1 MGIRWSFRGAL
12 QLVAAGMLVCSLLL
26 APAHAASIE
35 DLLQAE
41 SDKVEVLVAKEN
53 FKAAIEPARRLMAKA
68 RKLLKPGDPRLTIY
82 AVQLADL
89 HSRAGNTATAVATA
103 LAAAKLTARAEG
115 DSAEL
120 VASLFQLAKLLAKN
134 GKLDAAAQVLNNA
147 IAIAEG
153 DTGPDSPNVFML
165 QTGLVDVYKQLG
177 RKAEAE
183 SLQQRIDAT
192 QLAAIR
198 AGGDTQ
204 FQVVVPDRNAAPP
217 AAPTTEAPSPSPP
230 APAQPTPVTPEEPSV
245 GAPAPQAVPDLGAGQ
260 GAPAPSSEPPPV
272 DGASAAKP
280 EAAPPPAKSE
290 AAPTPRKKKAA
301 ARDESGGGKSAPPA
315 AAAQPAIVID
325 PAAQFSVVPVFYGTN
340 RKPSEGAARVSYS
353 SAESKDLSL
362 GVAMVTVPNTHVV
375 PQLERPWELRVPGT
389 EIVLSFEAQD
399 PAKHF
404 TLKSIETLTQDQFI
418 ARAKDRVAAAKTYQ
432 GQALVFVHGFYN
444 TFDDGLYRT
453 AQIAYDLQFDGGAFM
468 YSWPSAG
475 TLDAYRTDRP
485 KAKAAGAMLRQ
496 FLTLVAKKTG
506 ATRVSVI
513 AHSMGNLPLME
524 ALDETVALDGPSPS
538 AAIDEVVLAAPDIGR
553 KEFTTLAAHMKK
565 VRGGITLY
573 AASNDVA
580 LEASRTFFSGEPR
593 AGDSG
598 YGGPLLL
605 PHVDTIDATRASTQF
620 FRLNHYYVAESSPI
634 LCDVEHLL
642 RGGVRP
648 PNERSKILA
657 AIKADA
663 GTYYAYRP

>member
-1 MGIRWSFRGAL
+1 MGARLNLSW
-12 QLVAAGMLVCSLLL
+12 VVLLL
-26 APAHAASIE
+26 AGLMLVANGLAVPAHAASIE
-35 DLLQAE
+35 DLLKAE
-41 SDKVEVLVAKEN
+41 SDKVEVLIAKEN
-53 FKAAIEPARRLMAKA
+53 FKAAIEPARRLVAKA

-89 HSRAGNTATAVATA
+89 HSRAGNSAKAVATA
-103 LAAAKLTARAEG
+103 LAVAKFTPRVEG
-115 DSAEL
+115 DSTAL
-120 VASLFQLAKLLAKN
+120 VASLFHLAKLLAKN

-153 DTGPDSPNVFML
+153 DKGPDSADVIML
-165 QTGLVDVYKQLG
+165 QGGLVDVYKQQG
-177 RKAEAE
+177 RTTEAE
-183 SLQQRIDAT
+183 SLQQRLDAM

-204 FQVVVPDRNAAPP
+204 YQIIERDQKAAAPP
-217 AAPTTEAPSPSPP
+217 APATEAPADSGASRGAPPESEAPSPSV
-230 APAQPTPVTPEEPSV
+230 VTPEPAPPPDEPSV
-245 GAPAPQAVPDLGAGQ
+245 GAPAP
-260 GAPAPSSEPPPV
+260 
-272 DGASAAKP
+272 
-280 EAAPPPAKSE
+280 PPPAKTE
-290 AAPTPRKKKAA
+290 AAPKPKKKSAADKAVPSPPATSAQPRAA
-301 ARDESGGGKSAPPA
+301 AIAPG
-315 AAAQPAIVID
+315 
-325 PAAQFSVVPVFYGTN
+325 AQFSVVPVFYGTN

-389 EIVLSFEAQD
+389 DIVLTFETQD
-399 PAKHF
+399 PSKHF
-404 TLKSIETLTQDQFI
+404 TIKSIETLSQDQFI
-418 ARAKDRVAAAKTYQ
+418 ARAKDRVSAAKTYK

-444 TFDDGLYRT
+444 TFDDALYRT

-485 KAKAAGAMLRQ
+485 KAKAAGAKLRE
-496 FLTLVAKKTG
+496 FLTLVAKQTG

-524 ALDETVALDGPSPS
+524 ALDETLPLTGPSPS

-553 KEFTTLAAHMKK
+553 KEFTALADHMKK

-580 LEASRTFFSGEPR
+580 LEASRTFFSGEAR

-657 AIKADA
+657 VVKADA

>member
-1 MGIRWSFRGAL
+1 MAARLNRHWAVRLLAGL
-12 QLVAAGMLVCSLLL
+12 MLVASIL
-26 APAHAASIE
+26 ALPAHAARIE
-35 DLLQAE
+35 DLLKAE
-41 SDKVEVLVAKEN
+41 SDKVEVLIAAEN
-53 FKAAIEPARRLMAKA
+53 FKAAIEPARRLVAKA

-89 HSRAGNTATAVATA
+89 HSRAGNTAKAVATA
-103 LAAAKLTARAEG
+103 LAVAKFTPRVEG
-115 DSAEL
+115 DSTEL
-120 VASLFQLAKLLAKN
+120 VASLFRLAKLLAKN

-147 IAIAEG
+147 ITIAER
-153 DTGPDSPNVFML
+153 DKGPDSADVILL
-165 QTGLVDVYKQLG
+165 QGALVDVYKQQG
-177 RKAEAE
+177 RTAEAE
-183 SLQQRIDAT
+183 SLQQRLDAA

-204 FQVVVPDRNAAPP
+204 YQIVERDQKAAPP
-217 AAPTTEAPSPSPP
+217 PAPTTEAPAGDGASRGAQPEAEAPSPSVVTPEP
-230 APAQPTPVTPEEPSV
+230 APPPEEPSV
-245 GAPAPQAVPDLGAGQ
+245 GAPAP
-260 GAPAPSSEPPPV
+260 
-272 DGASAAKP
+272 
-280 EAAPPPAKSE
+280 PPPAKTE
-290 AAPTPRKKKAA
+290 AAPKPKKKSA
-301 ARDESGGGKSAPPA
+301 GGAGNGATPSAPA
-315 AAAQPAIVID
+315 TSAQPRATVIE
-325 PAAQFSVVPVFYGTN
+325 PGAQFSLVPVFYGTN
-340 RKPSEGAARVSYS
+340 RKPAGGAARVSYS
-353 SAESKDLSL
+353 SAEGKDLSL
-362 GVAMVTVPNTHVV
+362 GLAMVTVPNSHVV

-389 EIVLSFEAQD
+389 EIVLSFETQD

-404 TLKSIETLTQDQFI
+404 TLKSIETLSQDQFL
-418 ARAKDRVAAAKTYQ
+418 ARAKERVAAAKTYK

-444 TFDDGLYRT
+444 TFDDALYRT

-485 KAKAAGAMLRQ
+485 KAKAAGAKLRA
-496 FLTLVAKKTG
+496 FLTLVAKQTG

-524 ALDETVALDGPSPS
+524 ALDETVPFAGPSPS
-538 AAIDEVVLAAPDIGR
+538 GNIDEVVLAAPDIGR
-553 KEFTTLAAHMKK
+553 KEFTTLVDHMRR

-605 PHVDTIDATRASTQF
+605 PRVDTIDATRASTQF

-634 LCDVEHLL
+634 LCDVENLL

-648 PNERSKILA
+648 PDVRSKMLTSV
-657 AIKADA
+657 KVDA